1 MKAETFYAGKGIVA
15 DINVTELFVAETI
28 ARDAIKTT
36 RKSAR
41 RTSSFGRVDL
51 WNIRRQRKPRRS
63 VLDRVL

>member
-1 MKAETFYAGKGIVA
+1 MKTDTFYAGKGIVA

-36 RKSAR
+36 GKSAG
-41 RTSSFGRVDL
+41 RTPSFGRVDL

-63 VLDRVL
+63 LLDKVL